1 MEIIICLSN
10 EMKRGKMTV
19 YVRTPYNNIPRLMQ
33 HPRFSNE
40 AVQVNKNVRFP
51 VDVIEDEDAF
61 TITAILPGIDPKDLD
76 IQIQDKLVNLQG
88 EFKDGND
95 DGERYVLRERPTGK
109 FHRSIPLPDLL
120 NASKAV
126 AKMKN
131 GILTLSIPKS
141 EEAKPKKIEI
151 TAGK

>member
-1 MEIIICLSN
+1 
-10 EMKRGKMTV
+10 MKRGKMTV

>member
-1 MEIIICLSN
+1 
-10 EMKRGKMTV
+10 MKRGKMTV

-61 TITAILPGIDPKDLD
+61 TITAILPGIGPKDLD